1 MAALIAWVSWG
12 REHGIG
18 ALKRRRNRNEDD
30 ERRTMAQTYV
40 AVTTPGLEHL
50 LLQELR
56 RMKIKRPKV
65 IEGGVEFEATS
76 RGLYE
81 VLIWSRIA
89 HRVMLR
95 VTDFRAR
102 DQRECYKKTRRY
114 DWERLL
120 GEDEAQQVSVRGVVH
135 TSGIGGSGAL
145 SSSVLDGIR
154 DHYTLDLKRAPV
166 TLRQTES
173 AVTQAGELAIL
184 ARCVDDRCELS
195 LEASSGSMHQR
206 GWRVETGEA
215 PLRESYAAAI
225 LEAIE
230 WDGAAPLL
238 DPMCGSGTIVIESA
252 RKALG
257 MPPRVKAHHYGALSW
272 GGVDAERFLEVY
284 NAPPPGK
291 QAVREEAPVWGRDK
305 DREVVAKALKNV
317 RRAGVA
323 GAARIEQ
330 VACDAGSPPDDVT
343 GWIVSNP
350 PYGERIEEG
359 DSLRDLAVMLRE
371 RFQGWR
377 VALLLSETQ
386 QPPRTGAFWK
396 DVLSFRNGGLPV
408 KLWVGSVA

>member
-1 MAALIAWVSWG
+1 
-12 REHGIG
+12 
-18 ALKRRRNRNEDD
+18 
-30 ERRTMAQTYV
+30 MAQTYV
-40 AVTTPGLEHL
+40 AVTTPGLEHVL
-50 LLQELR
+50 LEELR
-56 RMKIKRPKV
+56 RMKIKRPKL

-81 VLIWSRIA
+81 VLGWSRIA

-120 GEDEAQQVSVRGVVH
+120 GEEETQKVSVRGVVR

-154 DHYTLDLKRAPV
+154 DHYTLDLKQPPV
-166 TLRQTES
+166 KLRQTES
-173 AVTQAGELAIL
+173 ATSEDGELAIL
-184 ARCVDDRCELS
+184 ARCVNDQCELS

-206 GWRVETGEA
+206 GWRLATGDA

-225 LEAIE
+225 LEAIG
-230 WDGAAPLL
+230 WDGEEPLL
-238 DPMCGSGTIVIESA
+238 DPMCGSGTIVIEAA

-257 MPPRVKAHHYGALSW
+257 MPPRLASHHYGAMNW
-272 GGVDAERFLEVY
+272 GSADPERFASIL
-284 NAPPPGK
+284 AASPPGK
-291 QAVREEAPVWGRDK
+291 RSARDNVFVMGRDRDK
-305 DREVVAKALKNV
+305 QVVEKALRNIKA
-317 RRAGVA
+317 AGVA
-323 GAARIEQ
+323 GAARIAR
-330 VACDAGSPPDDVT
+330 VACDAGTPPDEMQT

-350 PYGERIEEG
+350 PYGERLEEG

-371 RFQGWR
+371 QFQGWK
-377 VALLLSETQ
+377 VALLLAETQ
-386 QPPRTGAFWK
+386 RPPRTGAFWNEA
-396 DVLSFRNGGLPV
+396 LSFRNGGLPV

>member
-1 MAALIAWVSWG
+1 
-12 REHGIG
+12 
-18 ALKRRRNRNEDD
+18 
-30 ERRTMAQTYV
+30 MAQTYV
-40 AVTTPGLEHL
+40 AVTTPGLERML
-50 LLQELR
+50 LNELR
-56 RMKIKRPKV
+56 RMKIKKPRV

-81 VLIWSRIA
+81 VLGWSRIA

-102 DQRECYKKTRRY
+102 DQRECYKKTRRH

-120 GEDEAQQVSVRGVVH
+120 GEDEAQQVSVRGVVR

-145 SSSVLDGIR
+145 SSSVLDGVR
-154 DHYTLDLKRAPV
+154 DRYTLDLKRAPV
-166 TLRQTES
+166 KLRQTES
-173 AVTQAGELAIL
+173 AVTEPGELAIL

-206 GWRVETGEA
+206 GWRVATGEA

-230 WDGAAPLL
+230 WDGQEPLL
-238 DPMCGSGTIVIESA
+238 DPMCGSGTIVIEAA

-257 MPPRVKAHHYGALSW
+257 MPPRTMAHHYGAMSW
-272 GGVDAERFLEVY
+272 GNADPARFHEIL
-284 NAPPPGK
+284 ASSSPGK
-291 QAVREEAPVWGRDK
+291 QAVREVVVVVGRDR
-305 DREVVAKALKNV
+305 DAEVVEKAKKNV
-317 RRAGVA
+317 DVAGVA
-323 GAARIEQ
+323 GVARISQ
-330 VACDAGSPPDDVT
+330 IACDAGSPPDGVET

-350 PYGERIEEG
+350 PYGERLDEG

-371 RFQGWR
+371 RFQGWK

-386 QPPRTGAFWK
+386 QPPRTGAFWTEA
-396 DVLSFRNGGLPV
+396 LSFRNGGLPV